1 MANTENQ
8 NMQAYVRGQMTARRK
23 AAMKRALAKDTA
35 MEAQPGAAPEGS
47 PGDTARDA
55 KLGIKD

>member
-1 MANTENQ
+1 
-8 NMQAYVRGQMTARRK
+8 MQAYVRGQMTARRK